1 MNEVPI
7 EWPSGPTTRL
17 VGYGNNNE
25 IKNAKEHEMGM
36 TRLSKLALGLALS
49 VMPAAIHAEPFKLEG
64 DPSAALV
71 IFSQKNDGGWS
82 QSLEEARVKVE
93 KELGITIPVVENV
106 PENATAIRPAVEL
119 FIDRGAN
126 IILGSA
132 FGYSDTFLEL
142 AKQYPKVAFINPA
155 GTTNAANLQSIYG
168 RTYESQYLC
177 GMAAGAISKTG
188 KLGFVAANPFGLV
201 NWTVN
206 AYALGAQKMNPNAT
220 VTVVFTGAWNDPVK
234 ERAAAEALIE
244 QGIDVIGQHVDSP
257 TPQIVA
263 QEKGVYGTGHH
274 RDLSEFSTATQCSSV
289 WVWDKYLTPTIQKI
303 AAGEWEPGPYGAF
316 LSIKEGGTDIACCG
330 SAVSEEAKKQIM
342 DERQAIIDGKQVYAG
357 PLSDRDGK
365 ERVKAGEVLSDG
377 DLWAMDWYVK
387 GVISQ
392 Q

>member
-1 MNEVPI
+1 
-7 EWPSGPTTRL
+7 
-17 VGYGNNNE
+17 
-25 IKNAKEHEMGM
+25 MGM
-36 TRLSKLALGLALS
+36 TRLSKALAWGLALS
-49 VMPAAIHAEPFKLEG
+49 AVPAVIHAEPVKLQG
-64 DPSAALV
+64 DPSPALV

-82 QSLEEARVKVE
+82 QSLDEARAKVE

-126 IILGSA
+126 IIIGSA

-142 AKQYPKVAFINPA
+142 AKQYPNVAFINPA

-177 GMAAGAISKTG
+177 GMAAGAISKSG

-206 AYALGAQKMNPNAT
+206 AYALGAQKMNPDAT

-234 ERAAAEALIE
+234 ERAATEALIE

-289 WVWDKYLTPTIQKI
+289 WVWDRYLAPTITKI
-303 AAGEWEPGPYGAF
+303 AAGEWEPGQYGAF

-330 SAVSEEAKKQIM
+330 DAVSEDAKKQIM
-342 DERQAIIDGKQVYAG
+342 DERQAIVDGKKQVYAG
-357 PLSDRDGK
+357 PLNDRDGK
-365 ERVKAGEVLSDG
+365 ERVKSGEVLSDA
-377 DLWAMDWYVK
+377 DLWGMDWYVK

>member
-1 MNEVPI
+1 
-7 EWPSGPTTRL
+7 
-17 VGYGNNNE
+17 
-25 IKNAKEHEMGM
+25 MGM
-36 TRLSKLALGLALS
+36 TRLSTLAWGLALS
-49 VMPAAIHAEPFKLEG
+49 VVPAAIHAEPFKLEG

-206 AYALGAQKMNPNAT
+206 AYALGAQKMNPDAT
-220 VTVVFTGAWNDPVK
+220 VTGVFTGAWNDPVK

-377 DLWAMDWYVK
+377 DLWAMDWFVK

>member
-1 MNEVPI
+1 
-7 EWPSGPTTRL
+7 
-17 VGYGNNNE
+17 
-25 IKNAKEHEMGM
+25 MGM
-36 TRLSKLALGLALS
+36 TRLSKTLLWGLALS
-49 VMPAAIHAEPFKLEG
+49 VAPAVIHAEPFKLEG
-64 DPSAALV
+64 EPSAALV

-82 QSLEEARVKVE
+82 QSLDEARVKVE
-93 KELGITIPVVENV
+93 KELGLTIPVVENV

-126 IILGSA
+126 VIIGSA
-132 FGYSDTFLEL
+132 FGYSDTLLEL
-142 AKQYPKVAFINPA
+142 AKQYPNVAFINPA

-206 AYALGAQKMNPNAT
+206 AYALGAQKMNPDAT

-234 ERAAAEALIE
+234 ERAATEALIE

-289 WVWDKYLTPTIQKI
+289 WVWDRYLAPTITKI

-330 SAVSEEAKKQIM
+330 DAVSEEAKKQIM
-342 DERQAIIDGKQVYAG
+342 DERQAIVDGAKQVYAG
-357 PLSDRDGK
+357 PLNDRDGK
-365 ERVKAGEVLSDG
+365 ERVKAGEVLSDA
-377 DLWAMDWYVK
+377 DLWGMDWYVK